1 VSFAKKVRA
10 EFSFI
15 QGNFLILVLSWILMD
30 LVNEMPQTY
39 YGLYVKALDGNEFI
53 IGAIGFA
60 SSIALASVQFPGG
73 YLADKYGRKWLVSS
87 MTFGVA
93 LSYLLYAFALS
104 WEWILLGA
112 ITANLCLI
120 YQPALFAMVMDS
132 LPAEKRGLGFS
143 LINLIVSV
151 STTPAPLI
159 AGLLYLNYGL
169 KDGMRICYLLV
180 VTFYLAAAILRL
192 RLRETIQT
200 VEKIDLKGILRS
212 YPESLK
218 ESIRVW
224 GKVPPSTFY
233 LFVSNLLF
241 MSSISMGQPF
251 FVIYATEVLQI
262 EKFNWSIIL
271 TTLFITMILVSLP
284 IGKLIDKIGRKKPL
298 IASYILMIPAI
309 LLFVYG
315 DLTRLFIAFP
325 LIGGAQLLFFS
336 SAAALRADLVP
347 REQRG
352 KVQGFTAFF
361 NYVSMALGSLLGGF
375 LYQNVSQQLPFL
387 LPLMLTPIEIV
398 IILFLVKEPKQ
409 RES

>member
-1 VSFAKKVRA
+1 MSFAKKVRA

-39 YGLYVKALDGNEFI
+39 YGLYVKELDGNEFI

-200 VEKIDLKGILRS
+200 VEKIDLRGILRS

>member
-200 VEKIDLKGILRS
+200 VEKIDLRGILRS

>member
-1 VSFAKKVRA
+1 MSFAKKVKA

-15 QGNFLILVLSWILMD
+15 KGNFLILVLSWILMD

-39 YGLYVKALDGNEFI
+39 YGLYVKALHGNEFI
-53 IGAIGFA
+53 IGVIGFA

-93 LSYLLYAFALS
+93 LSYLLYALAPS
-104 WEWILLGA
+104 WEWIFLGA
-112 ITANLCLI
+112 IITNLCLI

-169 KDGMRICYLLV
+169 ENGMRICYFLV

-200 VEKIDLKGILRS
+200 VEKIDLRGLLHS
-212 YPESLK
+212 YPASLK
-218 ESIRVW
+218 ESVRVW
-224 GKVPPSTFY
+224 KKVPPSTFY

-262 EKFNWSIIL
+262 EKFYWSIIL
-271 TTLFITMILVSLP
+271 TTLFVTMILVSLP
-284 IGKLIDKIGRKKPL
+284 IGKLIDRIGRKKPL
-298 IASYILMIPAI
+298 IASYVLMIPAI
-309 LLFVYG
+309 LLFIYG

-387 LPLMLTPIEIV
+387 LPLMLTPVEITIV
-398 IILFLVKEPKQ
+398 LFLVKEPEQ

>member
-39 YGLYVKALDGNEFI
+39 YGLYVKELDGNEFI